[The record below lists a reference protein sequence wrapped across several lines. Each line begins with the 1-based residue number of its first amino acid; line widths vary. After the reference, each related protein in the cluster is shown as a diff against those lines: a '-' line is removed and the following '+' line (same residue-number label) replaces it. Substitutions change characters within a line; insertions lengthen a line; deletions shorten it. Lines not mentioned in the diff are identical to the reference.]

1 MLVLSI
7 IDARAQDWTFL
18 WLADSIRGLF
28 AAVLNV
34 SVWTWATELAHPSYR
49 GPMVGII
56 NCLYYAGQLPA
67 TVVPLGTIKIAGDWS
82 WRSCLFFQ
90 CLPPLLI
97 LLLCLFIP
105 ESPRWLIANGREAD
119 AHSVMVSTAIVHI
132 SLTGEDKI
140 LQGRGFERPNRAAYL
155 TGDAR

>member
-1 MLVLSI
+1 MLVLSM
-7 IDARAQDWTFL
+7 IDTGAQNWTFL

-28 AAVLNV
+28 AAILNV

-56 NCLYYAGQLPA
+56 NCFYYAGQLPA
-67 TVVPLGTIKIAGDWS
+67 TVMPLGTMKIAGDWS
-82 WRSCLFFQ
+82 WRSCLVFQ

-97 LLLCLFIP
+97 LLLCPFIP

-119 AHSVMVSTAIVHI
+119 AHSVMVSI
-132 SLTGEDKI
+132 SASRDLLNDQDKI
-140 LQGRGFERPNRAAYL
+140 LRGRGSKRPNRAAHL
-155 TGDAR
+155 T